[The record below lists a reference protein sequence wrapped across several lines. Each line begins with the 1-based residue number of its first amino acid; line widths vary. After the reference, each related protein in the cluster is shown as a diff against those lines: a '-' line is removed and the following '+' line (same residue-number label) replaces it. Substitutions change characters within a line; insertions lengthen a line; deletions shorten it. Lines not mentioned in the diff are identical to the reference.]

1 MINYLRVSCDVKQ
14 LPEYA
19 SDLLV
24 YEMGELGFES
34 FETEN
39 NEFSAYIKES
49 IFDESKLRQLIDQT
63 KEIYQVYITYLVE
76 TIEQKNWNEEWE
88 KNYFQ
93 PIVVGNKCLIRSSFH
108 TNLPATQY
116 DIIIDPK
123 MAFGT
128 GHHETTSLMLEWI
141 LEEEIENKSFLD
153 MGCGTAVLAIL
164 ASMRGANPV
173 WAVDIDEWS
182 YKNAVENSALN
193 NVSLTK
199 IALGGSEVINGQMFD
214 YIIANIN
221 LNVLIENMHTYVM
234 SLNRGGILIMS
245 GFYFE
250 DIAKIEAKATLLG
263 LQQVDYKQKNNWVSV
278 KFRF

>member
-39 NEFSAYIKES
+39 NEFFAYIKES
-49 IFDESKLRQLIDQT
+49 IFDKGKLQQLIDET
-63 KEIYQVYITYLVE
+63 KEIYQVYITYSLE

-141 LEEEIENKSFLD
+141 LEEKIENKSFLD

-234 SLNRGGILIMS
+234 SLNKGGILIMS

>member
-141 LEEEIENKSFLD
+141 LEEKIENKSFLD

-221 LNVLIENMHTYVM
+221 LNVLLENMHTYVM

>member
-221 LNVLIENMHTYVM
+221 LNVLLENMHTYVM

>member
-141 LEEEIENKSFLD
+141 LEEKIENKSFLD

>member
-234 SLNRGGILIMS
+234 SLNKGGILIMS